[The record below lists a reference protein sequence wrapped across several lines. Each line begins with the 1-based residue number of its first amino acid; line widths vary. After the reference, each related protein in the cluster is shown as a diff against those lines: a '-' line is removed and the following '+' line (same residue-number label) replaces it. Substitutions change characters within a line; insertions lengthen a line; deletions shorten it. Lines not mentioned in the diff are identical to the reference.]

1 MTSELRRSR
10 RDRAWP
16 GIATPGADAIS
27 RRLREGEPF
36 PDGVGRVSS
45 RVIAEP
51 AGQDD
56 AGSPGKH
63 ERDLAHRC
71 PPCSSPAKPQC
82 REDGARQMP
91 CSAGIREARNVR
103 DLDVGGHF
111 SGRRAVATSRQL
123 HPGESPWR
131 WHAAPTGYAQVMQD
145 RLRGHRCSGAC
156 WTACSPAWAW
166 G

>member
-63 ERDLAHRC
+63 ERDLAHRFSPLLVTLLTLRASMAC
-71 PPCSSPAKPQC
+71 LLVSGQAAVPRGRSTPRSEEHTSELQSPC
-82 REDGARQMP
+82 
-91 CSAGIREARNVR
+91 N
-103 DLDVGGHF
+103 
-111 SGRRAVATSRQL
+111 
-123 HPGESPWR
+123 
-131 WHAAPTGYAQVMQD
+131 
-145 RLRGHRCSGAC
+145 
-156 WTACSPAWAW
+156 
-166 G
+166 

>member
-63 ERDLAHRC
+63 ERDLAHRFSLLLVTLLTLRASMAC
-71 PPCSSPAKPQC
+71 LLVSGQAAVPRGGCTPSAMQRMDPRSAECS
-82 REDGARQMP
+82 
-91 CSAGIREARNVR
+91 
-103 DLDVGGHF
+103 
-111 SGRRAVATSRQL
+111 
-123 HPGESPWR
+123 
-131 WHAAPTGYAQVMQD
+131 
-145 RLRGHRCSGAC
+145 
-156 WTACSPAWAW
+156 
-166 G
+166 